1 MTSERRQLS
10 LWDRALLP
18 PEPNEPSTPEA
29 RASGS
34 LDGRMDVTFLHKGFC
49 IAGLPLRKPKDTLA
63 PWSRQDGRFSLT
75 VEPARFTLPD
85 GRPLEVGVPFGP
97 KARLLTMW
105 LATEARDHRRS
116 ADDRWMEMGRI
127 TEWLQAV
134 GLPVS
139 GGERGSIGP
148 TKDQLVRLTFPV
160 FTMILKGDGE
170 GHVFK
175 RETLIESGAFNADDL
190 ELWAA
195 GKHSAMKWPRGL
207 MLSRNAHERFT
218 RHSIPIPTS
227 RLRQVAHNA
236 MAIDILV
243 YLCYRL
249 PMISHDDS
257 ELLTWRDLMAQFGS
271 SEFASRFKQAF
282 SESIKRTL
290 DAYPEANVTMTSE
303 GLVMRRS
310 DPAELRRAFITVPSS
325 KSASPRRLRS
335 PAGARRPA
343 KPALTARLIEEAK
356 R

>member
-1 MTSERRQLS
+1 MSSESRQLS
-10 LWDRALLP
+10 LWERALLP
-18 PEPNEPSTPEA
+18 PEPTEPSALEA
-29 RASGS
+29 RASSS

-75 VEPARFTLPD
+75 VEPARFILPD

-160 FTMILKGDGE
+160 FTMVLKDDAD

-175 RETLIESGAFNADDL
+175 RETLIESGAFGNDDL

-218 RHSIPIPTS
+218 RHSIPIPTG

-303 GLVMRRS
+303 GLLMRRS

-325 KSASPRRLRS
+325 KGASTRRLRS
-335 PAGARRPA
+335 PTGPRRSA
-343 KPALTARLIEEAK
+343 KPALAIRLIDEAK

>member
-1 MTSERRQLS
+1 MRPESRQLT
-10 LWDRALLP
+10 LWERALIE
-18 PEPNEPSTPEA
+18 PEPTDPSLPA
-29 RASGS
+29 IRAAGS

-75 VEPARFTLPD
+75 VEPARFVLPD

-148 TKDQLVRLTFPV
+148 TKDQLVRLTFPI
-160 FTMILKGDGE
+160 FTMVLKGDDE

-175 RETLIESGAFNADDL
+175 RETLIESGAFGADDL
-190 ELWAA
+190 QLWAA
-195 GKHSAMKWPRGL
+195 GRHSAMKWPRGL

-290 DAYPEANVTMTSE
+290 DAYPEANVTMTPE

-310 DPAELRRAFITVPSS
+310 DPAELRRAFITVPGG
-325 KSASPRRLRS
+325 KGSPRRLRS
-335 PAGARRPA
+335 TGGGRRAPKPTPVARPS
-343 KPALTARLIEEAK
+343 EEAT